1 MEVLFDRIL
10 ETRLSPNQAYLLYCL
25 RKGIKCLYINIH
37 AELRALKLA
46 GYIDK
51 NYNVTPEGDLILEKI
66 CTIEKTEIVVEDKK
80 PIIEQYLDLW
90 PSIKLPSGKYAK
102 SDKKNIEINFKWFFK
117 NYPYPWQ
124 TIIKA
129 TEMYIAE
136 YEKKNYLYMRT
147 SQYFI
152 KKQEVDKSI
161 TSELAN
167 YCMLIEN
174 GIEDTGPKIFPEKVF

>member
-1 MEVLFDRIL
+1 MEVFFSRIL
-10 ETRLSPNQAYLLYCL
+10 ETRLSPNQVYLLHCIK
-25 RKGIKCLYINIH
+25 KGVECLYINIH
-37 AELRALKLA
+37 AELRALKVA

-51 NYNVTPEGDLILEKI
+51 DYRITPNGHLILEKLSDI
-66 CTIEKTEIVVEDKK
+66 PKVDIPVTEK
-80 PIIEQYLDLW
+80 PIIEEYLDLW

-102 SDKKNIEINFKWFFK
+102 SDRKNIEINFKWFFK
-117 NYPYPWQ
+117 TYSYSWD

-152 KKQEVDKSI
+152 KKQEVDKTI